1 MKDIIKFVILMSV
14 LTLLIIGS
22 ITKGRFTMQAAR
34 DYAPVT
40 QIQLQQ
46 VVEGLK
52 SNNESIIVSLDSLFD
67 ARGMKDTNTVTNT
80 LTQ

>member
-1 MKDIIKFVILMSV
+1 MKETIKFIILMSV
-14 LTLLIIGS
+14 MALIIVGAV
-22 ITKGRFTMQAAR
+22 TKGRFTMQAAR

-46 VVEGLK
+46 VVESLK
-52 SNNESIIVSLDSLFD
+52 SNNEAIVGSLDSLFES
-67 ARGMKDTNTVTNT
+67 RGIKDTNTVTNT